1 MGKRKNKR
9 WIDKLCQYVLIATL
23 TILFVVLLILVN
35 REPRGHYEG
44 TETRQPD
51 GSYYVWVADE

>member
-1 MGKRKNKR
+1 MKKRKNKK
-9 WIDKLCQYVLIATL
+9 WLDKLCQYALIVTL
-23 TILFVVLLILVN
+23 TILFAMLLIFVN

-44 TETRQPD
+44 TKTRQPD

>member
-1 MGKRKNKR
+1 MCR
-9 WIDKLCQYVLIATL
+9 YALIATL
-23 TILFVVLLILVN
+23 TILFAMLLILVN